1 MKKHLI
7 SAISFLHLKFFGQK
21 MGKEMGVFLCNMSWS
36 LISGV
41 FALPL
46 VMLVNTLAGRIMG
59 PAEYGQY
66 MLITVVS
73 SYMVLFIFFGLDTA
87 TVKAVVKASTK
98 QGKGREFYSA
108 FLFVVLS
115 LVAVS
120 LVCFLGAPL
129 FEKLTGIT
137 RTILY
142 FALLYSIT
150 SSLKAVLNVLTRGL
164 EEFRLQAEGRA
175 LEAVALIIFFLIAF
189 VALGKSSYIA
199 YIIII
204 SLAAILLTIYLWW
217 RLKGYFAGFSIK
229 GLKAQLS
236 EGRFFM
242 LCALLGTI
250 FYSSDKILISKYFG
264 LSDLGIYSAYYTGS
278 LTMVAS
284 LSLLF
289 TNVLLPAGAKTEDKK
304 FTDKLRPLLIKGFI
318 PLYVL
323 CFCFL
328 VTFLFLFGKEFT
340 MRIDYLLLF
349 ALAATL
355 YFYNNL
361 YNAVI
366 LDIDKKNYIKY
377 FLSTN
382 AINAVT
388 IIAYILICI
397 YFPSINLIVV
407 GFVANLFIAL
417 LIQQAF
423 VAKMRYGKQ
432 QKI

>member
-1 MKKHLI
+1 
-7 SAISFLHLKFFGQK
+7 
-21 MGKEMGVFLCNMSWS
+21 
-36 LISGV
+36 
-41 FALPL
+41 
-46 VMLVNTLAGRIMG
+46 
-59 PAEYGQY
+59 
-66 MLITVVS
+66 
-73 SYMVLFIFFGLDTA
+73 
-87 TVKAVVKASTK
+87 
-98 QGKGREFYSA
+98 
-108 FLFVVLS
+108 
-115 LVAVS
+115 
-120 LVCFLGAPL
+120 
-129 FEKLTGIT
+129 
-137 RTILY
+137 
-142 FALLYSIT
+142 
-150 SSLKAVLNVLTRGL
+150 
-164 EEFRLQAEGRA
+164 
-175 LEAVALIIFFLIAF
+175 
-189 VALGKSSYIA
+189 
-199 YIIII
+199 
-204 SLAAILLTIYLWW
+204 
-217 RLKGYFAGFSIK
+217 
-229 GLKAQLS
+229 
-236 EGRFFM
+236 M